1 MPQMAE
7 MASEITKDGPD
18 MLKTL
23 QIIDFHQKMET
34 LKNSVPHML
43 KSGLSVILK

>member
-7 MASEITKDGPD
+7 MASEITKYGPD

-34 LKNSVPHML
+34 QK
-43 KSGLSVILK
+43 ILYHKC

>member
-1 MPQMAE
+1 MPQIAE
-7 MASEITKDGPD
+7 MASEIPKDGPD

-34 LKNSVPHML
+34 QK
-43 KSGLSVILK
+43 ILYHKC